1 MLSVT
6 GLSKSFNH
14 RKILDNLSFQLKFG
28 ETAVFMGNN
37 GAGKTTLLRI
47 IARIMTPDKGEIIFE
62 NINILTSQPSSR
74 KNILY
79 IGHAPAMYASLSA
92 LENLKFALEIRK
104 NKLAESKIIYQLE
117 HFGLLEQANDPI
129 SFFSQG
135 MLQRLKLTYAELSNW
150 NLLLLDEPFSGLD
163 KEGEEQMDLALSNWQ
178 KKGKSICLVLHNIVK
193 AKIYGDKTFNLLDG
207 KIYQS

>member
-14 RKILDNLSFQLKFG
+14 RKILDNLSFQLKSG
-28 ETAVFMGNN
+28 DTAVFMGNN

-47 IARIMTPDKGEIIFE
+47 IAKIMTPDRGEIIFE
-62 NINILTSQPSSR
+62 NLNILNSEPSSR

-92 LENLKFALEIRK
+92 LENLKFALEINN
-104 NKLAESKIIYQLE
+104 NKIANSKIKSKLE
-117 HFGLLEQANDPI
+117 DFGLLEQSNDPI

-163 KEGEEQMDLALSNWQ
+163 KKGEEQMDLSLSNWQ
-178 KKGKSICLVLHNIVK
+178 KNGKTICLVLHSLDK
-193 AKIYGDKTFNLLDG
+193 AKIFGNKFFNLVDG
-207 KIYQS
+207 RIIQS

>member
-14 RKILDNLSFQLKFG
+14 RKILDNLSFQLKSG
-28 ETAVFMGNN
+28 DTAVFMGKN

-47 IARIMTPDKGEIIFE
+47 IAKIMTPDRGEIIFE
-62 NINILTSQPSSR
+62 NLNILNSEPSSR

-92 LENLKFALEIRK
+92 LENLKFALEINN
-104 NKLAESKIIYQLE
+104 NKIAKSKIKSKLE
-117 HFGLLEQANDPI
+117 DFGLLEQSNDPI

-163 KEGEEQMDLALSNWQ
+163 KKGEEQMDLSLSNWQ
-178 KKGKSICLVLHNIVK
+178 KNGKTICLVLHSLDK
-193 AKIYGDKTFNLLDG
+193 AKIFGNKFFNLVDG
-207 KIYQS
+207 KIIQS

>member
-1 MLSVT
+1 MLSVS

-14 RKILDNLSFQLKFG
+14 RRILNNLNFELKSG
-28 ETAVFMGNN
+28 ETGVFMGNN

-47 IARIMTPDKGEIIFE
+47 IARIMTPDKGEILFE
-62 NINILTSQPSSR
+62 NLNLLNSQPSSR
-74 KNILY
+74 KNIFY

-92 LENLKFALEIRK
+92 LENLRFGLEIRK
-104 NKLAESKIIYQLE
+104 NKVAESKIKYQLE

-150 NLLLLDEPFSGLD
+150 NLLLLDEPFSALD
-163 KEGEEQMDLALSNWQ
+163 KNGEEQMDLALASWQ
-178 KKGKSICLVLHNIVK
+178 KKGKTICLVLHNLDK
-193 AKIYGDKTFNLLDG
+193 AKKFGHKFFSLGNGNILK
-207 KIYQS
+207 S

>member
-1 MLSVT
+1 MLSVS

-14 RKILDNLSFQLKFG
+14 RKILNNLNFQLKSG

-47 IARIMTPDKGEIIFE
+47 IARIMTPDKGKVIYE
-62 NINILTSQPSSR
+62 NINLLNSHPSSR

-92 LENLKFALEIRK
+92 LENLKFSLEIRNIK
-104 NKLAESKIIYQLE
+104 ITESKIKYKLE
-117 HFGLLEQANDPI
+117 EFGLLEQSNDPI

-150 NLLLLDEPFSGLD
+150 NLLLLDEPFSALD
-163 KEGEEQMDLALSNWQ
+163 KKGEEQMDLAITGWQ
-178 KKGKSICLVLHNIVK
+178 KKGKSICLVLHSFDK
-193 AKIYGDKTFNLLDG
+193 AKKFGHKFFNLVDG
-207 KIYQS
+207 KILQS

>member
-1 MLSVT
+1 MLSVSD
-6 GLSKSFNH
+6 LSKSFNH
-14 RKILDNLSFQLKFG
+14 RKVLNNLNFELKSG

-47 IARIMTPDKGEIIFE
+47 IAKIMTPDKGEIIFE
-62 NINILTSQPSSR
+62 NSNILNAQPSSR

-79 IGHAPAMYASLSA
+79 IGHSPAMYASLSA
-92 LENLKFALEIRK
+92 FENLKFALEIRSNQK
-104 NKLAESKIIYQLE
+104 TESKIRYQLE

-129 SFFSQG
+129 SIFSQG

-163 KEGEEQMDLALSNWQ
+163 KTGEEQMDLSLLNWQ
-178 KKGKSICLVLHNIVK
+178 KNGKTICLVLHSFDK
-193 AKIYGDKTFNLLDG
+193 AKTFGHKLFNLVDG
-207 KIYQS
+207 KILQS

>member
-14 RKILDNLSFQLKFG
+14 RKILDNISFQLKFG

-193 AKIYGDKTFNLLDG
+193 AKIYGHKTFNLLDG

>member
-1 MLSVT
+1 MLSVSD
-6 GLSKSFNH
+6 LSKSFNH
-14 RKILDNLSFQLKFG
+14 RKVLNNLNFQLKSG

-47 IARIMTPDKGEIIFE
+47 IAKIMTPDKGKIIFE
-62 NINILTSQPSSR
+62 NSNILNGEPSSR

-92 LENLKFALEIRK
+92 FENLKFALEIRSNQK
-104 NKLAESKIIYQLE
+104 TESKIRYQLE

-129 SFFSQG
+129 SIFSQG

-163 KEGEEQMDLALSNWQ
+163 KTGEELMDLSLLNWQ
-178 KKGKSICLVLHNIVK
+178 KNGKTICLVLHSFDK
-193 AKIYGDKTFNLLDG
+193 AKIFGHKLFNLVDG
-207 KIYQS
+207 KILQS

>member
-104 NKLAESKIIYQLE
+104 NKLAESKII
-117 HFGLLEQANDPI
+117 
-129 SFFSQG
+129 
-135 MLQRLKLTYAELSNW
+135 
-150 NLLLLDEPFSGLD
+150 
-163 KEGEEQMDLALSNWQ
+163 
-178 KKGKSICLVLHNIVK
+178 
-193 AKIYGDKTFNLLDG
+193 
-207 KIYQS
+207 